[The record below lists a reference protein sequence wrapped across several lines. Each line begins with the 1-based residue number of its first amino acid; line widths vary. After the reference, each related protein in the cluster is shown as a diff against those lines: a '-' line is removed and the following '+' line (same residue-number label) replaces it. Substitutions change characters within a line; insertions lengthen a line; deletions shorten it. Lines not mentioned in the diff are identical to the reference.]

1 MHHIVAMASK
11 SSDSPSRKTTKS
23 GSQVLGRSAATGMFV
38 LKPASKGGSVS
49 LSDVRK
55 AVRTIRTGK
64 K

>member
-11 SSDSPSRKTTKS
+11 SSDSPSRKTTRS
-23 GSQVLGRSAATGMFV
+23 AQALGRSAATGMFV

-55 AVRTIRTGK
+55 AVRTIRAGK